1 MPGIGKYKKGKAF
14 SLRSGNKPSGF
25 KMMGSSKASPAKDLY
40 IHRPDGSI
48 SKLDEKTYSQEDLMK
63 RYEKIINQNANR
75 KNANEESLDAKMAEL
90 GYDKQTMNAYY
101 NGELNAQEDLFKEI
115 SAAESKHLNSGL
127 TKMAVDKQFGNT
139 LRKRIGGDTLSPSS
153 RRYSPYAMDKSFS
166 MTERMGGGVDST
178 EEDNQAAFLDS
189 NPSGDVYFS
198 SKIGNELDDPSN
210 PDVGA
215 SSNFLTEDYIG
226 GLKKEREELAKQQN
240 QTNPIQYKD
249 KKSPVKKP
257 LVGNQKNLPE
267 HLQKKIL
274 ASPAKAY
281 GKKSAAKMKDLSGD
295 GKITKKDVLIGRGVI
310 KKDSPAKAYKK
321 SPVKNYKN
329 PQDYKVFNMGNKPT
343 PVKKHKKY

>member
-25 KMMGSSKASPAKDLY
+25 KMMGSSKTSPAKDLY
-40 IHRPDGSI
+40 IHRPDGRI
-48 SKLDEKTYSQEDLMK
+48 SKLDEKNYSQEDLMK
-63 RYEKIINQNANR
+63 RYEKIMNQNAQR
-75 KNANEESLDAKMAEL
+75 QIENEKSLDAKFAEL
-90 GYDKQTMNAYY
+90 GYDTQTIQNYF
-101 NGELNAQEDLFKEI
+101 NGELDDKNLSDEI

-139 LRKRIGGDTLSPSS
+139 LRKRIGGDTMNPKSK
-153 RRYSPYAMDKSFS
+153 RYSTYSGMENFPMS
-166 MTERMGGGVDST
+166 ERMDGFDST
-178 EEDNQAAFLDS
+178 EEDNQAQFLDS
-189 NPSGDVYFS
+189 NPSSNVYFS
-198 SKIGNELDDPSN
+198 SKIGNELDDEGTPT
-210 PDVGA
+210 GTG
-215 SSNFLTEDYIG
+215 SNFLTQDYIG

-321 SPVKNYKN
+321 SPVKAYGK
-329 PQDYKVFNMGNKPT
+329 KSA
-343 PVKKHKKY
+343 VKKHKKY

>member
-48 SKLDEKTYSQEDLMK
+48 SKLDEKNYSQEDLMK
-63 RYEKIINQNANR
+63 RYEKIMNQNAQR
-75 KNANEESLDAKMAEL
+75 QIENEESLDAKMAEL
-90 GYDKQTMNAYY
+90 GYDTETMNAYF
-101 NGELNAQEDLFKEI
+101 NGELDDKNLNDEI

-139 LRKRIGGDTLSPSS
+139 LRKRIGGDTLSPKSKKYTTSS
-153 RRYSPYAMDKSFS
+153 GMENFPMS
-166 MTERMGGGVDST
+166 ERMDGFDST
-178 EEDNQAAFLDS
+178 EEDSQAEFLDS
-189 NPSGDVYFS
+189 NPSSNVYFS
-198 SKIGNELDDPSN
+198 SKIGNELDDEGTPT
-210 PDVGA
+210 GTG
-215 SSNFLTEDYIG
+215 SNFLTHDYIG

>member
-48 SKLDEKTYSQEDLMK
+48 SKLDESLYSQEQLMK
-63 RYEKIINQNANR
+63 RYEKIINQNSDR
-75 KNANEESLDAKMAEL
+75 KHANEESLDAKMAEL
-90 GYDKQTMNAYY
+90 GYDQQTMDAYY

-115 SAAESKHLNSGL
+115 SAAEEKHLNSGL

-139 LRKRIGGDTLSPSS
+139 LRKRIGGDTLSPKSKK
-153 RRYSPYAMDKSFS
+153 YSPYSMDKSFS
-166 MTERMGGGVDST
+166 MTERMGDGFDST
-178 EEDNQAAFLDS
+178 EEENQTAFLDP

-198 SKIGNELDDPSN
+198 NKIGNELDDPSN

-215 SSNFLTEDYIG
+215 SSNFLTEDYVG

-240 QTNPIQYKD
+240 QTNPIQYKN

-281 GKKSAAKMKDLSGD
+281 GKKS
-295 GKITKKDVLIGRGVI
+295 
-310 KKDSPAKAYKK
+310 
-321 SPVKNYKN
+321 PVKNYKN